1 MARAKGPTLTP
12 ARALQALKS
21 NGGKVK
27 AAAVALG
34 VWPTTLTT
42 FAKKHPEVQAA
53 IAPAEQSPKRGRK
66 KKEEEAQPAKP
77 VETPPVSEPDPKPD
91 PKTPKRKKADPPDVG
106 TKKKTEEQPETKK
119 EKAPRKKR
127 LTLAMTEEKLMELIE
142 AGDRQAIIFFLSTKG
157 KKSGYAYAKS
167 VSVPVS
173 TSEQRK
179 KKDIIQRLM
188 KEKITVVHAALEFE
202 MAGIPIPDTISI
214 MLAKAEQPS
223 GDPTEG
229 YSVFTDEEFE
239 KRLNARSKELQK
251 QFDGLVQRRAEIDA
265 LRASVAD
272 SFNRTET
279 EKA

>member
-1 MARAKGPTLTP
+1 MGAKGPTLTP
-12 ARALQALKS
+12 ARALQALKR
-21 NGGKVK
+21 NGGKIK

-34 VWPTTLTT
+34 VWPSTLTT
-42 FAKKHPEVQAA
+42 FAKKHPEVQEA
-53 IAPAEQSPKRGRK
+53 IVPAEQPSKRDKK

-106 TKKKTEEQPETKK
+106 TEKKTEEQPKTKK

-127 LTLAMTEEKLMELIE
+127 LTLAMAEEKLMEVIE

-188 KEKITVVHAALEFE
+188 KEKITVVQAAL
-202 MAGIPIPDTISI
+202 DTTF
-214 MLAKAEQPS
+214 MLGS
-223 GDPTEG
+223 
-229 YSVFTDEEFE
+229 
-239 KRLNARSKELQK
+239 
-251 QFDGLVQRRAEIDA
+251 
-265 LRASVAD
+265 
-272 SFNRTET
+272 
-279 EKA
+279 

>member
-1 MARAKGPTLTP
+1 MVRAKGPTLTP
-12 ARALQALKS
+12 AKALQALKS

-34 VWPTTLTT
+34 VWPSTLTS
-42 FAKKHPEVQAA
+42 FARKHPEVQEA
-53 IAPAEQSPKRGRK
+53 IVPAEQSPKRGRK
-66 KKEEEAQPAKP
+66 KKEEVPPAKP
-77 VETPPVSEPDPKPD
+77 VETPPVSDPDPKPD
-91 PKTPKRKKADPPDVG
+91 PNLPKRKKADPPDTG
-106 TKKKTEEQPETKK
+106 TEKKPADPSEAKK

-127 LTLAMTEEKLMELIE
+127 LTLAMAEEKLMELIE

-188 KEKITVVHAALEFE
+188 KEKITVVQAALEFE

-251 QFDGLVQRRAEIDA
+251 QFDGLAQRRAEIDA